1 MINEPSV
8 DSMIR
13 KLGTKEEPVSRYAL
27 CTVASKRARQ
37 IIEEER
43 NAGIRDFAGRDK
55 ELLAACKDIDE
66 GRVVIAKDYR
76 QPHNSAPKK
85 RRGAFACLS
94 LPHGGITA
102 ENKELLKL

>member
-43 NAGIRDFAGRDK
+43 NAGIRDFA
-55 ELLAACKDIDE
+55 
-66 GRVVIAKDYR
+66 R
-76 QPHNSAPKK
+76 Q
-85 RRGAFACLS
+85 R
-94 LPHGGITA
+94 
-102 ENKELLKL
+102 